1 MCPSFRGTSQ
11 EFPAGPWWSRSGP
24 PLGETRSRGC
34 RACAANGGATTAGRA
49 WNRTAYLRARLHVS
63 RRDMRVNL
71 LALICLMIVGNRA
84 EQLKFQWEPGFGPI
98 PDHLTYSFDCDQA
111 NVREAHGKT
120 SERIYRNV
128 ENSAGNQ
135 ILQVM
140 EGTLGYF
147 ANMFGAQGPR
157 ISQDTVV
164 AENMYTFDTYP
175 PCKNRLS
182 SGTITVG
189 EKIVELKPRT
199 VYDPNL
205 LFMREIPCCFPGSTC
220 NDPSVGCFEKQQ
232 MCIMKFYDPDLDV
245 EFPIPRKICRSCTQ
259 KPCSGGTCKNGQ
271 VMLSPLL
278 LF

>member
-1 MCPSFRGTSQ
+1 MCLSLKGTSQ

-34 RACAANGGATTAGRA
+34 RACAANGYATTASRA

-84 EQLKFQWEPGFGPI
+84 EQLQFQWGAGSGPI
-98 PDHLTYSFDCDQA
+98 PDSVTYSFDCDQA
-111 NVREAHGKT
+111 NVREVDAET
-120 SERIYRNV
+120 IRIKESSV
-128 ENSAGNQ
+128 GNQ
-135 ILQVM
+135 ILEVFDRTLEFFGKQVGV
-140 EGTLGYF
+140 ELP
-147 ANMFGAQGPR
+147 QL
-157 ISQDTVV
+157 
-164 AENMYTFDTYP
+164 AENRVINERVYTLSTYP
-175 PCKNRLS
+175 PCKSRLS

-189 EKIVELKPRT
+189 GKSVKVEPRT
-199 VYDPNL
+199 LHDPNL

-232 MCIMKFYDPDLDV
+232 MCVMKFYSSDLDPP
-245 EFPIPRKICRSCTQ
+245 FAKMICRSCTQ

-271 VMLSPLL
+271 VMHSPLL
-278 LF
+278 